1 MKNMKLLR
9 LLAIVMTIGVAVGFT
24 GCDDDDDGVVYN
36 DDYILLGM
44 NQAVKSLAGGECY
57 TNLTLNDQDRK
68 DSIFNLNM
76 SLYQNRIADKAAT
89 VDLVIAEDSLMKA
102 IDLAQDEANG
112 NKYAKYKDAH
122 LMPASYYQLS
132 ESQMVL
138 DVGQV
143 VSSSISLTVHKGML
157 LDDPLRNKDEEVV
170 YVLPLQIRNSSSYEI
185 NSAVNTWM
193 LMFTVPVLEEGE

>member
-44 NQAVKSLAGGECY
+44 NQAVKVLAGGECY
-57 TNLTLNDQDRK
+57 SNLTLNDEERNDTTFTL
-68 DSIFNLNM
+68 DM
-76 SLYQNRIADKAAT
+76 SLYQNRVADMSAT
-89 VDLVIAEDSLMKA
+89 VDLVIAEDSLMSA

-112 NKYAKYKDAH
+112 NKYQKYKNAR
-122 LMPASYYQLS
+122 LLPASYYQLS
-132 ESQMVL
+132 GNQMTL

-143 VSSSISLTVHKGML
+143 VSSSISLTVHYSML
-157 LDDPLRNKDEEVV
+157 LDDPLRNADEELV

-193 LMFTVPVLEEGE
+193 LMFTVPVLEGE